1 MKVDELIKQ
10 KAEELHRVHAHDSGR
25 LEEFRARARPRRR
38 SQVWVLVGAALAVLL
53 LLGPVALFLRSEDP
67 SNSAPD
73 ANTPTAD
80 GDPTPPQ
87 ASGDVS
93 VSDRLFE
100 VPGDGGL
107 GPVMTSGSDLIVTGF
122 DIVLRSADGGDTW
135 EETGSSPSGDDSLIL
150 TEAADGTL
158 LAVGA
163 HDGASSRLYRSGD
176 YGATWEQ
183 FEVPT
188 PSGIDQ
194 IVAGDIAHRAGQWII
209 AGVATQSSFD
219 NHAVMYVWK
228 SPDAANWDFEEVA
241 DLEGRFAYID
251 AVEVVDNRVVVL
263 ARSAQDTALDLF
275 AMEEADA
282 GWSRTELTPILE
294 SQAGLPSKP
303 VNTLPKGAGI
313 VGDRL
318 HAWWSFADGSFN
330 HLLAATVYR
339 TGPGE
344 WGAEPTTGVAPETV
358 TITADGLI
366 GTAHPGTLVP
376 TLTPG
381 FTAIVTS
388 NDGITW
394 SEIGRVDGLYL
405 RQLAQMDNGQFIAA
419 GNETEATDE
428 EEATDEGV
436 TVPSS
441 GIWNIELSD
450 DPADTLGSP

>member
-53 LLGPVALFLRSEDP
+53 LFGPVALFLRSEDP
-67 SNSAPD
+67 SSSIPD
-73 ANTPTAD
+73 ANTPSASTD
-80 GDPTPPQ
+80 GDSTPTEV
-87 ASGDVS
+87 SGDIS
-93 VSDRLFE
+93 VGDRLFE

-122 DIVLRSADGGDTW
+122 DIVLRSADGGNTW

-150 TEAADGTL
+150 TEAGDGTL

-163 HDGASSRLYRSGD
+163 HDGASSRLYRSKD
-176 YGATWEQ
+176 YGATWQQ
-183 FEVPT
+183 FEVPA
-188 PSGIDQ
+188 PPGIDQ

-209 AGVATQSSFD
+209 AGVATQSSFG

-228 SPDAANWDFEEVA
+228 SPDAANWDFEKVA

-263 ARSAQDTALDLF
+263 ARSAQDTALGLF
-275 AMEEADA
+275 AMEETDA

-294 SQAGLPSKP
+294 SQAGLPSEP
-303 VNTLPKGAGI
+303 VNTLFKGSGI
-313 VGDRL
+313 LGDRL
-318 HAWWSFADGSFN
+318 HVWWSFADGSFN
-330 HLLAATVYR
+330 HLLATTVYR
-339 TGPGE
+339 TGQGE
-344 WGAEPTTGVAPETV
+344 WSAEPTTGVAPETV
-358 TITADGLI
+358 TITTDGLI
-366 GTAHPGTLVP
+366 GTAHPGTLAP

-381 FTAIVTS
+381 FTAIATS
-388 NDGITW
+388 NNGVTW
-394 SEIGRVDGLYL
+394 SEIGRVEGLYL
-405 RQLAQMDNGQFIAA
+405 RQLARVDDGLFIAA
-419 GNETEATDE
+419 GNEIKTS
-428 EEATDEGV
+428 DEGL

-441 GIWNIELSD
+441 GIWKVELSD
-450 DPADTLGSP
+450 DVADTLGSP

>member
-10 KAEELHRVHAHDSGR
+10 KAEELHRVHGNDSGR
-25 LEEFRARARPRRR
+25 LDELGARARPRRR

-53 LLGPVALFLRSEDP
+53 LFGPVALFLRSEDP
-67 SNSAPD
+67 SNSIPD
-73 ANTPTAD
+73 ANTPSASGD
-80 GDPTPPQ
+80 GDSTP
-87 ASGDVS
+87 AEVSGDVS
-93 VSDRLFE
+93 VGDRLFE

-107 GPVMTSGSDLIVTGF
+107 GPVMTSGSDLIVAGF
-122 DIVLRSADGGDTW
+122 DIVLRSVDGGDTW
-135 EETGSSPSGDDSLIL
+135 EMTGSSPSGDDILIL

-183 FEVPT
+183 FEVPA
-188 PSGIDQ
+188 PPEIDQ

-209 AGVATQSSFD
+209 AGVATQGSFD
-219 NHAVMYVWK
+219 NDVAMYVWK
-228 SPDAANWDFEEVA
+228 SPDAVNWEFEEVA

-275 AMEEADA
+275 AMEETDA

-294 SQAGLPSKP
+294 SQAGLPSEP

-318 HAWWSFADGSFN
+318 HVWWSFADGSFN

-339 TGPGE
+339 TGPDQ
-344 WGAEPTTGVAPETV
+344 WTAEPTTGVAPETV
-358 TITADGLI
+358 TITTDGLV

-388 NDGITW
+388 IDGVTW

-405 RQLAQMDNGQFIAA
+405 RQLAQMDNGLFIAA
-419 GNETEATDE
+419 GNKTEATDE
-428 EEATDEGV
+428 GF

-441 GIWNIELSD
+441 GIWEVGLSD
-450 DPADTLGSP
+450 DLADMLGPP